1 MDVANF
7 LIATRDTGYKTTA
20 LAIAEL
26 VDNSIQAGATKIA
39 VEVSVS
45 NHGEHP
51 IDLSVSDNGAG
62 MDEATLAK
70 ALAFGGSTRFDDRSS
85 LGRYGMGLPNGAL
98 SRARRIE
105 IYTWR
110 GAVKLTSQLDVDDL
124 TKNRHRTLPPVEA
137 VAYIPFQPSSTS
149 GTVVRLIRCDR
160 LEHRR
165 ISTIARNLTD
175 DLGRI
180 YRHFLTN
187 DLSLTVNDATVTAI
201 DPLMLD
207 DTGRAA
213 GARQFGDVLRYRL
226 DTSDGEGCIEVRF
239 SELPIERWH
248 SLSSTKKRQLGITNS
263 PSISILRANREIDR
277 GWFFIGSKRRENY
290 DDWWRC
296 EIAFEPALDE
306 LFGITHAK
314 QAINPTQE
322 LVKILAEDLEP
333 IGRALNSRVRQRFE
347 LLKISTSLSN
357 AEKQAARAEHS
368 LPALPRDNKP
378 PPTELQQALAA
389 FEKSNTDDCPYQLI
403 VAELP
408 STAAFDTVIARGK
421 LIVAL
426 NNRHPFYRDLYGPL
440 AASEARNDQ
449 EIATHLALTVLAAA
463 RAEWLNPPKA
473 NQGTGHHFRQVWSDV
488 MACFFNA

>member
-1 MDVANF
+1 
-7 LIATRDTGYKTTA
+7 
-20 LAIAEL
+20 
-26 VDNSIQAGATKIA
+26 
-39 VEVSVS
+39 
-45 NHGEHP
+45 
-51 IDLSVSDNGAG
+51 
-62 MDEATLAK
+62 MDEATLAT

-105 IYTWR
+105 VYTWR
-110 GAVKLTSQLDVDDL
+110 DTVKLTSQLDVDDL
-124 TKNRHRTLPPVEA
+124 AKNRHRTLPPVE
-137 VAYIPFQPSSTS
+137 VIPYIPSQPSSTS
-149 GTVVRLIRCDR
+149 GTVVRLTRCDR

-165 ISTIARNLTD
+165 ISTIARHLTD

-187 DLSLTVNDATVTAI
+187 DLSLTVNDKTVTTI

-226 DTSDGEGCIEVRF
+226 DTPDGEGCVEVLF

-248 SLSSTKKRQLGITNS
+248 NLSATKKRQLGITNS

-277 GWFFIGSKRRENY
+277 GWFFMGSKRRENY

-322 LVKILAEDLEP
+322 LIKILADDLEP

-347 LLKISTSLSN
+347 LLKISTPLSN

-389 FEKSNTDDCPYQLI
+389 FEKSNTDDCPYQL
-403 VAELP
+403 VVTELE
-408 STAAFDTVIARGK
+408 STAVFDTVIARNK

-426 NNRHPFYRDLYGPL
+426 NNRHPFYRDLYEPL

-449 EIATHLALTVLAAA
+449 EIATHLALAVLAAA
-463 RAEWLNPPKA
+463 RAEWLNTPKA
-473 NQGTGHHFRQVWSDV
+473 DQVKGHHFRQVWSDV
-488 MACFFNA
+488 MASFFNA